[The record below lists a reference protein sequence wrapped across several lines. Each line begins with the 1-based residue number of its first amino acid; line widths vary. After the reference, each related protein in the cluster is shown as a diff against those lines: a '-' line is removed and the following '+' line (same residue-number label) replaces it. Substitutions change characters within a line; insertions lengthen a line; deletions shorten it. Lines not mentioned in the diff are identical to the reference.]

1 MKISKEIKIAL
12 TAVLAI
18 IILFFGM
25 NFLKGLTMFSGNNIY
40 YVAFDDISGLTTS
53 SPIYANGYQ
62 VGVVTNI
69 KYDYTHQQP
78 TIALIDVDRN
88 MQIPRESY
96 AEIESDMLGNLKL
109 NLKLGPNP
117 TDILATGDTIVGQVS
132 GGTLAKLSAMV
143 PTIENILPKL
153 DSIMTS
159 INTIMADPAIMATL
173 HNAEKI
179 STDLTT
185 TTRQLNTLMADLNRQ
200 LPGMMQKA
208 DKVLDNTDGLTQ
220 HLASLDLAATKAQVD
235 QTLGNLQTLTD
246 RLNNGQ
252 GTAGLLLN
260 DPQLYQNLTKTMSEA
275 QQLLND
281 LKEHPSRYVNISVFG
296 KKNKAEK

>member
-25 NFLKGLTMFSGNNIY
+25 NFLKGLTMFSGSNIY

-159 INTIMADPAIMATL
+159 INTIMADPAIVATL

-200 LPGMMQKA
+200 LPGIMQKA

>member
-88 MQIPRESY
+88 MQIPRDSY

-132 GGTLAKLSAMV
+132 SGTLAKLSAMV

-159 INTIMADPAIMATL
+159 INTIMADPVIVATL

-200 LPGMMQKA
+200 LPGIMQKA